1 MCSRAEK
8 EKQSLVIEIDTVL
21 SQLDGATKARAHAE
35 AKAEGM
41 DDQIRRLKAQV
52 DDLSRQNNDLS
63 ESTR

>member
-1 MCSRAEK
+1 M
-8 EKQSLVIEIDTVL
+8 VEIDTVL

-63 ESTR
+63 KFKSHVVSAGCAYLV

>member
-1 MCSRAEK
+1 M
-8 EKQSLVIEIDTVL
+8 VVEIDTVL

-63 ESTR
+63 ECRSHNCS

>member
-1 MCSRAEK
+1 M
-8 EKQSLVIEIDTVL
+8 IEIDTVL